1 MKITTLFLCLCMLIV
16 SVPFAFAQTKPA
28 TTFKANTL
36 VSDGKKSKEVD
47 SILAIEDASF
57 KVTNRKNGSPIKEF
71 NYADIKTADYS
82 YSKKPLLSTG
92 GAIATVLL
100 LGLLSLPF
108 LFMKK
113 KQHWLSLRTE
123 NDYVVM
129 RLDKNNFRQVIN
141 EFETHQ
147 VKVLTVNEDESSKK
161 KSE

>member
-1 MKITTLFLCLCMLIV
+1 MKITSLLLCFSLIV
-16 SVPFAFAQTKPA
+16 ISVPFAFAQTKSA
-28 TTFKANTL
+28 TTFKVNTL

-47 SILAIEDASF
+47 SALLFQETSF
-57 KVTNRKNGSPIKEF
+57 KAENRKTATPIKEF
-71 NYADIKTADYS
+71 NYADIKAADYS

-92 GAIATVLL
+92 GAIATVIF

-113 KQHWLSLRTE
+113 KQHWLSVRTD

-129 RLDKNNFRQVIN
+129 RLDKNNYRQIIN

-147 VKVLTVNEDESSKK
+147 VTVKTVDEENEKK
-161 KSE
+161 KDK